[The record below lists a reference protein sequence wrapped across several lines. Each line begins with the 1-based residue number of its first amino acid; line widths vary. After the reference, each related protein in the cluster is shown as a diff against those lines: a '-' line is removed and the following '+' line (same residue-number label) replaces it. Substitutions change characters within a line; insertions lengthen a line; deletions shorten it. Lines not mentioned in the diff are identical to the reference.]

1 MELRT
6 LQYFVTVVKEGN
18 ITKAAQAL
26 HMTQPA
32 LSIQIKDLE
41 EELGTPLL
49 NRGNRHITL
58 TTEGNFFYQK
68 AREILG
74 LVNFT
79 RETLEG
85 FSEINGTLYLG
96 GTDSQYNE
104 ELFKTFHQLRQEYPQ
119 INLNFLSGTIEDT
132 FKRLDSGD
140 IDFAIILGPVD
151 TEKYNTLP
159 LPWWDIFSALV
170 PDSSPLYLKE
180 VLKHE
185 DFETQQLILPNHP
198 MIRKIVAGWLNMP
211 LEMLNVSS
219 VYTFPYTASSLV
231 QAGLGIALCKDAI
244 LNTSQSNLRFIPI
257 EDPISLPLQL
267 LWRRDSAMS
276 QVALKF
282 LDVVTEKVATA
293 EYYPQ

>member
-6 LQYFVTVVKEGN
+6 LQYFITVVKEGN
-18 ITKAAQAL
+18 ISKAAQSL

-32 LSIQIKDLE
+32 LSIQLKELE
-41 EELGTPLL
+41 KELGIALL
-49 NRGNRHITL
+49 NRGNRNITL
-58 TTEGNFFYQK
+58 TTEGTFFYQK

-74 LVNFT
+74 LINFT

-85 FSEINGTLYLG
+85 FSEINGTLHIG

-104 ELFKTFHQLRQEYPQ
+104 ELFKVFHQLRQSHPQ

-132 FKRLDSGD
+132 FKRLDNGD

-159 LPWWDIFSALV
+159 LPWTDTFSALV
-170 PDSSPLYLKE
+170 PESSPLYFKE
-180 VLKHE
+180 TLTHK
-185 DFETQQLILPNHP
+185 DFESLQLILPNHP
-198 MIRKIVAGWLNMP
+198 MIRKTVAGWFNMP
-211 LEMLNVSS
+211 LEMLNVSAI
-219 VYTFPYTASSLV
+219 YTFPYTAFSLV
-231 QAGLGIALCKDAI
+231 RAGLGIALCKNDI
-244 LNTSQSNLRFIPI
+244 LNTKQSTLRFIPI
-257 EDPISLPLQL
+257 ENPIALPLQL

-282 LDVVTEKVATA
+282 LDAINE
-293 EYYPQ
+293 